1 MLPVVGDA
9 MNRRDLLGILGGLV
23 AAWPLATHAETRVY
37 RIGFL
42 TLEPSESASLLLE
55 PLRALGYVE
64 GRNLVLDYRSAAG
77 DPARLP
83 ALAEEL
89 VRLHPDVLVAGWG
102 TLAPKALR
110 AATAAV
116 PIVFSTAGDP
126 VGAGLVQ
133 TLGRPGG
140 NVTGLSGQSA
150 EFKSKQLQLL
160 EMAVPGQ
167 RVVGVLYNPDTPY
180 TLLALKELEEGARK
194 DGIRLERLE
203 VRKPADF
210 TPARLEALVAA
221 GATSLFVLEDPL
233 AVSLRHEVMAEARRL
248 HLPTMSGLR
257 EYLEAGALML
267 YGASQLDRYRRTALL
282 VDRILK
288 GANPAD
294 LPVEQPTRFEF
305 IVNLKAA
312 KALGVALSPA
322 AVAMADEVIE

>member
-1 MLPVVGDA
+1 M
-9 MNRRDLLGILGGLV
+9 RRREFLGWTGGIALAVPV
-23 AAWPLATHAETRVY
+23 AARAESRVY
-37 RIGFL
+37 RVGFL
-42 TLEPSESASLLLE
+42 TLEADETAALLLD

-64 GRNLVLDYRSAAG
+64 GRNLAFDYRTAAG

-83 ALAEEL
+83 ALAAEL

-110 AATAAV
+110 AATATI

-150 EFKSKQLQLL
+150 ELKSKQLQLL

-167 RVVGVLYNPDTPY
+167 RVIGVLYNPATPY
-180 TLLALKELEEGARK
+180 TLLALKELEEGARR
-194 DGIRLERLE
+194 DGIRLERIE
-203 VRKPADF
+203 VRKPADL
-210 TPARLEALVAA
+210 TPARMDALVAA

-233 AVSLRHEVMAEARRL
+233 AVGLRNEVMAEAKRL
-248 HLPTMSGLR
+248 QLPTMSGLR
-257 EYLEAGALML
+257 EYIEAGALML
-267 YGASQLDRYRRTALL
+267 YGASQIDRYRRTAML

-305 IVNLKAA
+305 VVNLKAA
-312 KALGVALSPA
+312 RALGVALSPDV
-322 AVAMADEVIE
+322 VAMADEVIE